1 MSLSPE
7 RRSKIGCSDIAAIL
21 GVSPWSTPWDVYQR
35 VKHGAY
41 TDSDDSVM
49 ARGRRMEALVI
60 ADVQQAVGLNG
71 ARAAEVRTLAH
82 RDHPWFV
89 GTPDA
94 LFGPFSRSA
103 EHPSEEGIEAKTSHD
118 RSAWGEPCTIEA
130 WGDEH
135 VGRVPAYYALQV
147 YGYLEITGAAEWH
160 LGCAFT
166 DWTEGL
172 TAARIYTFKRDP
184 VIQAQIMARLV
195 EWYER
200 HIVGDEEPPIDGS
213 DACRDALTAKFPGDA
228 AKTRRD
234 ATDDEAALLA
244 EYRRLS
250 NVIDEAETAKSTIG
264 NQIRASIADSYGL
277 DSPTHKAT
285 LTLGAPS
292 RRVAGLKQI
301 EEVAPDLVPVLTE
314 RGLITASTT
323 ARRLTV
329 APRK

>member
-1 MSLSPE
+1 MSLSAE

-41 TDSDDSVM
+41 TDSDDSVK

-60 ADVQQAVGLNG
+60 EDVKRAVGLN
-71 ARAAEVRTLAH
+71 ANAAIVTTLAH
-82 RDHPWFV
+82 RVHPWFV

-94 LFGPFSRSA
+94 LFGPFSRGA
-103 EHPSEEGIEAKTSHD
+103 DDANEYGIEAKTAHD
-118 RSAWGEPCTIEA
+118 RSAWGEPCTIDA
-130 WGDEH
+130 WSDEH

-172 TAARIYTFKRDP
+172 LPARVYTFKRDP

-200 HIVGDEEPPIDGS
+200 YIIGNEEPPIDGS
-213 DACRDALTAKFPGDA
+213 DACRDALTAKFPGSPD
-228 AKTRRD
+228 KPRRD

-250 NVIDEAETAKSTIG
+250 NTIDEAETAKGVVG
-264 NQIRASIADSYGL
+264 NQIRALIGDGYGL
-277 DSPTHKAT
+277 DSPNHKAT

-301 EEVAPDLVPVLTE
+301 EAEAPDLVPVLIE
-314 RGLITASTT
+314 RGLITESIT